1 MPEFELWTLVY
12 MGGVIFVGAVVRGFT
27 GFGSSMIWVSGL
39 TLVMP
44 PAQAVPLIL
53 LLEVPTSLILL
64 PGAWRQVEW
73 RTLWPLFG
81 GALLAAPLGVV
92 LLAVLPATAMQG
104 IISVFVLAAAIALWR
119 NAAFRRALSLPA
131 VAGVGVISGILT
143 GATSAGGP
151 PVILFYLANPAGA
164 AIGRA
169 SLIVY
174 FMVIDAFAAA
184 VLGVAGLVTWE
195 TLIALLL
202 LLPPMAFGALIGNRH
217 FLQTN
222 PDRFRLAALV
232 LLAALAGANL
242 ARVVL

>member
-1 MPEFELWTLVY
+1 
-12 MGGVIFVGAVVRGFT
+12 MGGVIFVGAVVRGFS

-73 RTLWPLFG
+73 RTLVPLLG
-81 GALLAAPLGVV
+81 GAAVAAPIGVAI
-92 LLAVLPATAMQG
+92 LAVLPATAMQAV
-104 IISVFVLAAAIALWR
+104 ISVFVLVSAISLWKY
-119 NAAFRRALSLPA
+119 AGFRRALSLPA
-131 VAGVGVISGILT
+131 VAGVGAVSGILT

-151 PVILFYLANPAGA
+151 PVILFYLASPAGA

-174 FMVIDAFAAA
+174 FMVTDAFAAA
-184 VLGVAGLVTWE
+184 LLGAAGLVTLE
-195 TLIALLL
+195 TLIVLLL
-202 LLPPMAFGALIGNRH
+202 LLPPMALGALIGNQR
-217 FLQTN
+217 FLATN
-222 PDRFRLAALV
+222 PDRFRFAAL
-232 LLAALAGANL
+232 LLLGALASVNL
-242 ARVVL
+242 ARVIF

>member
-1 MPEFELWTLVY
+1 MSELELWTVVY
-12 MGGVIFVGAVVRGFT
+12 MAGVIIVGAVVRGFS

-44 PAQAVPLIL
+44 AAQAVLLIL

-64 PGAWRQVEW
+64 PGVWRQVEW

-81 GALLAAPLGVV
+81 GALVATPFGVAV
-92 LLAVLPATAMQG
+92 LVVLPAAVMQG

-119 NAAFRRALSLPA
+119 NVAFRRALSLPA
-131 VAGVGVISGILT
+131 VTGVGVVSGILT

-174 FMVIDAFAAA
+174 FMGTDAFAA
-184 VLGVAGLVTWE
+184 GVSGAAGLVTAE

-202 LLPPMAFGALIGNRH
+202 MLPPMALGALIGKRR
-217 FLQTN
+217 FLRTN
-222 PDRFRLAALV
+222 PDRFRSPPSCSSGLSPA
-232 LLAALAGANL
+232 
-242 ARVVL
+242 